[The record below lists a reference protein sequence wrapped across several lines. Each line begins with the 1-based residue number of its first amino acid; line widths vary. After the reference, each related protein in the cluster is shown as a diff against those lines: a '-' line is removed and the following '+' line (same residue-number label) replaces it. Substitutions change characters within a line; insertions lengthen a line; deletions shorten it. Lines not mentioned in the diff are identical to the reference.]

1 MSLTLDEAVKFRK
14 WIVEMCN
21 LSLEDLVQVKDRW
34 RPVTAKYNQFLIDGI
49 VEVDIVQP
57 DIIIDSTSV
66 LDRLQ

>member
-57 DIIIDSTSV
+57 D
-66 LDRLQ
+66 R